1 MPGPEITRSLSRNAP
16 VSPFKGRMAA
26 DAIRG
31 MPAQRALE
39 TLEFSRQKAAGILWK
54 TLRAAVS
61 NAEEN
66 HAADADDLVV
76 SRVEVNAGVI
86 LKRARFGARGRV
98 SRIKR
103 RRSHILVALSSASA
117 QPEPAAQPAA
127 QPEPAAR
134 PSRSADASGDSNDSN
149 NSDKGGGA

>member
-1 MPGPEITRSLSRNAP
+1 MSGPEITRSLSRNAP
-16 VSPFKGRMAA
+16 VSPFKGRLAA
-26 DAIRG
+26 DTIRG
-31 MPAQRALE
+31 LPVQRALE

-76 SRVEVNAGVI
+76 ARVEVSDGTT

-103 RRSHILVALSSASA
+103 RRSHILVTVAAAAENSPSAKPVRPKGGAGGKGESATSESAS
-117 QPEPAAQPAA
+117 E
-127 QPEPAAR
+127 E
-134 PSRSADASGDSNDSN
+134 GG
-149 NSDKGGGA
+149 NS

>member
-1 MPGPEITRSLSRNAP
+1 M
-16 VSPFKGRMAA
+16 
-26 DAIRG
+26 
-31 MPAQRALE
+31 QRALE

-76 SRVEVNAGVI
+76 ARVEVSDGTT

-103 RRSHILVALSSASA
+103 RRSHILVSVAAASQRSSVSA
-117 QPEPAAQPAA
+117 KPA
-127 QPEPAAR
+127 
-134 PSRSADASGDSNDSN
+134 RSVGGGKKGAGENE
-149 NSDKGGGA
+149 SDKGGNS

>member
-1 MPGPEITRSLSRNAP
+1 MSGIEITRSLSRNAP
-16 VSPFKGRMAA
+16 ISPFKGRLAA
-26 DAIRG
+26 DTIRG
-31 MPAQRALE
+31 LPVQRALE

-76 SRVEVNAGVI
+76 ARVEVSDGTT

-103 RRSHILVALSSASA
+103 RRSHILVSVAAASQRSSASA
-117 QPEPAAQPAA
+117 RPARSGGGGKKGAG
-127 QPEPAAR
+127 ENE
-134 PSRSADASGDSNDSN
+134 SADEGG
-149 NSDKGGGA
+149 NS

>member
-16 VSPFKGRMAA
+16 VSPIKGRLAA

-76 SRVEVNAGVI
+76 SRVEVSDGTT

-103 RRSHILVALSSASA
+103 RRSHILVAVSSVSA
-117 QPEPAAQPAA
+117 REESESAPSPQP
-127 QPEPAAR
+127 R
-134 PSRSADASGDSNDSN
+134 
-149 NSDKGGGA
+149 KGGGESESDSDSAEGGNS

>member
-1 MPGPEITRSLSRNAP
+1 MTALPEITRSVSRNAP

-26 DAIRG
+26 ATIRG

-39 TLEFSRQKAAGILWK
+39 TLQFSRQKAAGILWK

-76 SRVEVNAGVI
+76 ARVEIGDGTT

-98 SRIKR
+98 ARIKR
-103 RRSHILVALSSASA
+103 RRCHILIALSSSSSSS
-117 QPEPAAQPAA
+117 
-127 QPEPAAR
+127 AAR
-134 PSRSADASGDSNDSN
+134 SGPSGEKARRARPAPEASPAE
-149 NSDKGGGA
+149 GAAPEKEGE

>member
-16 VSPFKGRMAA
+16 VSPVKGRLAA

-31 MPAQRALE
+31 LPAQRALE

-76 SRVEVNAGVI
+76 SRVEVSDGTT

-103 RRSHILVALSSASA
+103 RRSHVLVAVAAASA
-117 QPEPAAQPAA
+117 EAAPAK
-127 QPEPAAR
+127 AR
-134 PSRSADASGDSNDSN
+134 PPRRDSAAETETETESGDGRPAEAAEGG
-149 NSDKGGGA
+149 NS

>member
-66 HAADADDLVV
+66 HAADADDLIV

-117 QPEPAAQPAA
+117 QPAAQPAA

-134 PSRSADASGDSNDSN
+134 PPRSADASGDSNDS
-149 NSDKGGGA
+149 SDSNKGGGA

>member
-1 MPGPEITRSLSRNAP
+1 MPGPEITRSLARNAP
-16 VSPFKGRMAA
+16 VSPVKGRMVA

-31 MPAQRALE
+31 LSAQRALE

-76 SRVEVNAGVI
+76 ARVEVSDGI
-86 LKRARFGARGRV
+86 MLKRARFGARGRV

-103 RRSHILVALSSASA
+103 RRSHILVAVASASA
-117 QPEPAAQPAA
+117 EPETAPPAKPRRA
-127 QPEPAAR
+127 
-134 PSRSADASGDSNDSN
+134 SRRTNRASADNAAADN
-149 NSDKGGGA
+149 NNADGGSA

>member
-26 DAIRG
+26 DMIRG
-31 MPAQRALE
+31 MPVQRALE

-66 HAADADDLVV
+66 HAADADDLMVA
-76 SRVEVNAGVI
+76 RVEVNDGPI

-98 SRIKR
+98 SRVKR
-103 RRSHILVALSSASA
+103 RRSHILVAVAAVEESAA
-117 QPEPAAQPAA
+117 PALAKPRRVRPET
-127 QPEPAAR
+127 ETE
-134 PSRSADASGDSNDSN
+134 SNPDEGG
-149 NSDKGGGA
+149 NS

>member
-16 VSPFKGRMAA
+16 VSPIKGRLAA
-26 DAIRG
+26 DTIRG
-31 MPAQRALE
+31 MPVQRALE

-76 SRVEVNAGVI
+76 SRVEVSDGTT

-103 RRSHILVALSSASA
+103 RRSHVLVAVSSVSTRTESA
-117 QPEPAAQPAA
+117 PSPKPRAQ
-127 QPEPAAR
+127 ER
-134 PSRSADASGDSNDSN
+134 KSAEESESESAEGG
-149 NSDKGGGA
+149 NS

>member
-1 MPGPEITRSLSRNAP
+1 MAGPEITRSLSRNAP
-16 VSPFKGRMAA
+16 VSPIKGRLAA

-76 SRVEVNAGVI
+76 SRVEVSDGTT

-103 RRSHILVALSSASA
+103 RRSNILVAVSSVSA
-117 QPEPAAQPAA
+117 RADSAPP
-127 QPEPAAR
+127 
-134 PSRSADASGDSNDSN
+134 PSPR
-149 NSDKGGGA
+149 KGGGDSDSDSESAEGGNS

>member
-1 MPGPEITRSLSRNAP
+1 MTALPEITRSVSRNAP

-26 DAIRG
+26 AAIRG

-39 TLEFSRQKAAGILWK
+39 TLQFSRQKAAGILWK

-76 SRVEVNAGVI
+76 ARVEIGDGTT

-98 SRIKR
+98 ARIKR
-103 RRSHILVALSSASA
+103 RRCHILIALSASA
-117 QPEPAAQPAA
+117 
-127 QPEPAAR
+127 AR
-134 PSRSADASGDSNDSN
+134 PGPSGEKARRARPAPEASPAE
-149 NSDKGGGA
+149 GAAPEKEGE